1 MPSELLVEQLNIN
14 REQLALHTH
23 RKLKLPVLQL
33 LKAKSLTELIKFEE
47 LLVIHVSTVLN
58 DHFVT
63 QKRVDGVFQNCTN
76 V

>member
-1 MPSELLVEQLNIN
+1 MPSELLVEQLHIN
-14 REQLALHTH
+14 REQLPLHTH
-23 RKLKLPVLQL
+23 RKLKLHVLQL
-33 LKAKSLTELIKFEE
+33 LKAKYLTELIKFEE

-58 DHFVT
+58 AH